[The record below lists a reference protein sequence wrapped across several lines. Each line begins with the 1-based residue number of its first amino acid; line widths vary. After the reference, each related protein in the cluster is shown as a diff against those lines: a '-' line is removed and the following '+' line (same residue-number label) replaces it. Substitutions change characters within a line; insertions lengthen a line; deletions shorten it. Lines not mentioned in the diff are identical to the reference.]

1 MPEIPGLPPL
11 PPRPNLKP
19 MAQPTAINLG
29 ANLKPVQH
37 NTKHITL
44 APTIVLDPQEIN
56 GKSIA
61 LLGSTGSGK
70 STSARRFMEEHI
82 RLGLGFTVCDIE
94 NEYHFLKTLGE
105 VILAGPP
112 ISMDNAAKK
121 IDDFSMQS
129 LNHFDSMK
137 LDIKLSNSNE
147 FYEMGRKAYLK
158 KMNVVL
164 LLAGIEDDVRKVYLK
179 AYLQGVFEAATQETK
194 HYHRIFIEEAHEYC
208 LSEDT
213 EILTKD
219 GFKKYTDIKE
229 GDITVA
235 FNLEKQEYQYE
246 TINKVIVKHFNGD
259 MIRLKTD
266 GGIDSLTTPDHRLVI
281 QRFQHNPKRYK
292 IYDPDFCI
300 ARDAP
305 QQFAVPLGGSPCG
318 DGLNIED
325 DILRIIG
332 WVATDGNIHDRNTP
346 YNKAICITQSEATVK
361 LGINM
366 RDELRI
372 LMQRTGAKSENI
384 VSPGFSKFIEY
395 DEDGIPNNLMI
406 SEKSESSS
414 FYLGTELSQRVF
426 EWTGENI
433 HRVPRDIIEKCDR
446 NQLSILFET
455 LLYGDGSSK
464 DGKSWSNFYPGHCE
478 GLADDFQEIALKLGI
493 STYKK
498 LVDFRTGYKPQ
509 WVVFIA
515 NQRSKHWIR
524 KINKS
529 TEPYSGKVWC
539 IQLNSGAFV
548 ARRNGKVFVTG
559 NCPQG
564 AGIAKDD
571 PLMKMIVQ
579 IAKRGRK
586 REISL
591 CVMSQRPASLVKDV
605 LTQCQLYL
613 LHYVTYP
620 NDIEIYDK
628 ICGLNNVQEIVRNM
642 KSGDCVFINGRT
654 QLQDRIFEPK
664 TESTWT
670 INDVNINHF
679 KTIESLNL
687 EEFQKEIVDEQSE
700 SGTSVVP
707 TKYLREME
715 KLIPSLNK
723 KLASMTEDAQLL
735 QNRIFELSIQTNE
748 INGGNNYKAQ
758 ATIDHIK
765 RLQAELDEAREF
777 VEPMQLLEKIL
788 KKKIKADIRSEFN
801 QKLKEKET

>member
-1 MPEIPGLPPL
+1 MAGLPPL

-19 MAQPTAINLG
+19 MVPVSMPGLG
-29 ANLKPVQH
+29 AALKPAVQ
-37 NTKHITL
+37 NTRHISL
-44 APTIVLDPQEIN
+44 SPTIILDPQEIN

-112 ISMDNAAKK
+112 ISMEGALKK
-121 IDDFSMQS
+121 IDDFSLQS

-208 LSEDT
+208 
-213 EILTKD
+213 
-219 GFKKYTDIKE
+219 
-229 GDITVA
+229 
-235 FNLEKQEYQYE
+235 
-246 TINKVIVKHFNGD
+246 
-259 MIRLKTD
+259 
-266 GGIDSLTTPDHRLVI
+266 
-281 QRFQHNPKRYK
+281 
-292 IYDPDFCI
+292 
-300 ARDAP
+300 
-305 QQFAVPLGGSPCG
+305 
-318 DGLNIED
+318 
-325 DILRIIG
+325 
-332 WVATDGNIHDRNTP
+332 
-346 YNKAICITQSEATVK
+346 
-361 LGINM
+361 
-366 RDELRI
+366 
-372 LMQRTGAKSENI
+372 
-384 VSPGFSKFIEY
+384 
-395 DEDGIPNNLMI
+395 
-406 SEKSESSS
+406 
-414 FYLGTELSQRVF
+414 
-426 EWTGENI
+426 
-433 HRVPRDIIEKCDR
+433 
-446 NQLSILFET
+446 
-455 LLYGDGSSK
+455 
-464 DGKSWSNFYPGHCE
+464 
-478 GLADDFQEIALKLGI
+478 
-493 STYKK
+493 
-498 LVDFRTGYKPQ
+498 
-509 WVVFIA
+509 
-515 NQRSKHWIR
+515 
-524 KINKS
+524 
-529 TEPYSGKVWC
+529 
-539 IQLNSGAFV
+539 
-548 ARRNGKVFVTG
+548 
-559 NCPQG
+559 PQG

-605 LTQCQLYL
+605 LTQCQMYL

-654 QLQDRIFEPK
+654 QVQDRIFEPK

-715 KLIPSLNK
+715 KTIPSLNK
-723 KLASMTEDAQLL
+723 KIASLTEDTQML

-758 ATIDHIK
+758 ATIDHIR
-765 RLQAELDEAREF
+765 RLQEELKEAQEF
-777 VEPMQLLEKIL
+777 VTPFQDLYKIMA
-788 KKKIKADIRSEFN
+788 KRIKADIRSEFN
-801 QKLKEKET
+801 QKLKEKES